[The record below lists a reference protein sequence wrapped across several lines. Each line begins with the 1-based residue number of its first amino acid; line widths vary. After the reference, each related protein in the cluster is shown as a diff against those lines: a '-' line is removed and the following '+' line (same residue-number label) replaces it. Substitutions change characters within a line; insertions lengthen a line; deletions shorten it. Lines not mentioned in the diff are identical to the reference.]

1 MPLTDGEAAPTAPL
15 IHINV
20 RAARPGS
27 TIGHMKRSSRFL
39 AAWLAFVAVLFSQLA
54 LASYACPFLAA
65 PVEMT
70 APMPEGCDGMPLDL
84 EQPTLCRAHGQQGD
98 QSLDKP
104 LVSLPQPV
112 LLAGLD
118 SDWGDAP
125 AALPGIPGE
134 QHSLLAR
141 ATAPPV
147 ALRHCC
153 LRI

>member
-1 MPLTDGEAAPTAPL
+1 M
-15 IHINV
+15 
-20 RAARPGS
+20 RRP
-27 TIGHMKRSSRFL
+27 IRFL
-39 AAWLAFVAVLFSQLA
+39 AGWLALFAVLFSQLA
-54 LASYACPFLAA
+54 LAAYACPFLAT

-84 EQPTLCRAHGQQGD
+84 EQPTLCRAHAQQGD

-104 LVSLPQPV
+104 LVALPHPA
-112 LLAGLD
+112 LLQGLA
-118 SDWGDAP
+118 SDWAADAGIAP
-125 AALPGIPGE
+125 GLPGE
-134 QHSLLAR
+134 LRSLLAR